1 MNNGQFNTT
10 GNKMQ
15 NYSIWRQ
22 IMSNIEVGARIR
34 ELREI
39 QNYTREGLAEKV
51 DISAKFL
58 YEIEMGKKG
67 FSADTLCRIS
77 KALSVSCD
85 YIMLGEDAGSGGK
98 EKIICVL
105 EKLEPKQTSKIQ
117 DILKILSELCEVI

>member
-1 MNNGQFNTT
+1 
-10 GNKMQ
+10 
-15 NYSIWRQ
+15 
-22 IMSNIEVGARIR
+22 MSNIEIGERIR

-58 YEIEMGKKG
+58 YGIEVGKKG

-85 YIMLGEDAGSGGK
+85 YIMYGEEKEHRSK

-105 EKLEPKQTSKIQ
+105 EMLEPRQVSKMQ
-117 DILKILSELCEVI
+117 DILKILSNMLEAL